1 MKKINGMVLRHLGT
15 EAVIVAESLEMID
28 FNRLVSLN
36 DSAAYIWEMLPDSDF
51 DIDTVTTLLTERYDV
66 DKATAYADAREL
78 VEVWLQAG
86 IIKDNQN
93 NNDCQ

>member
-36 DSAAYIWEMLPDSDF
+36 DSAAYI
-51 DIDTVTTLLTERYDV
+51 
-66 DKATAYADAREL
+66 
-78 VEVWLQAG
+78 
-86 IIKDNQN
+86 
-93 NNDCQ
+93 